1 MRKNKMMRLAS
12 ALLVAVLL
20 STCAIS
26 GTFAKYV
33 SEATATDTA
42 RVAKWG
48 WGSTTITL
56 DLFDDTYGT
65 TVDSADDANV
75 IAPGTNKTA
84 SLIWTPDATFAP
96 EVDYTLSFTVAAA
109 TDIPDVIEA
118 QLDWVLSIDGTTNTY
133 YTFADLEAA
142 LEAVTYAG
150 QASQVGPTVNIQ
162 IGWEWD
168 FEDGDDATDTAL
180 GNLDTL
186 PALTV
191 AITMTATQV
200 D

>member
-20 STCAIS
+20 TTCAIS

-48 WGSTTITL
+48 WGSTTLSI

-84 SLIWTPDATFAP
+84 SLVWTPDANFAP

-109 TDIPDVIEA
+109 TDIPDLIEA
-118 QLDWVLSIDGTTNTY
+118 ELDWVLSIDGTANTY
-133 YTFADLEAA
+133 TTFAALESA
-142 LEAVTYAG
+142 LEAVTYNG
-150 QASQVGPTVNIQ
+150 NASAVGPTVNIQ
-162 IGWEWD
+162 IGWVWE
-168 FEDGDDATDTAL
+168 FNGGDDVADTAL